1 MQAEDLPEIIS
12 FETKRL
18 AEAGVQD
25 EEVVFAQWQAPWR
38 EESLNHYLPLGWS
51 FGVWKEEA
59 LQGYFLAQPLLFARG
74 FTQTLWVEHLSALTP
89 TSESE
94 LMDVAYK
101 LAREKHFQKLLV
113 NKKDSKESLPK
124 SSLSFNQIS
133 DEVFEVNTS
142 KIQ

>member
-1 MQAEDLPEIIS
+1 MQIENLNEIIS

-18 AEAGVQD
+18 ADSGVSD

-51 FGVWKEEA
+51 FGLWQDKK

-74 FTQTLWVEHLSALTP
+74 FTQTLWVEHLSSIGEEPAM
-89 TSESE
+89 E

-113 NKKDSKESLPK
+113 NKKADLKKIST
-124 SSLSFNQIS
+124 SFALTEITDQ
-133 DEVFEVNTS
+133 VFEVNTS